1 MENIKALIIGIITG
15 IAAYL
20 NPIAG
25 DIVSMLAVF
34 TLNFIFGLLAAIVAC
49 NESFSFRKAWKCV
62 TEATI
67 FFVLVCAVYFIG
79 QQKDNIEGAMQCISF
94 VSYSVFYFYGVNM
107 LRNMKLLLPGSRT
120 IAFIYEVASIEFAKK
135 IPGLSYYIN
144 KQKDNN
150 SNTIKRHIEKEI
162 NNETKD

>member
-1 MENIKALIIGIITG
+1 MENLKALVIGVITG

-34 TLNFIFGLLAAIVAC
+34 ALNFIFGLLAAIVAC

-62 TEATI
+62 TEATV
-67 FFVLVCAVYFIG
+67 FFVLVCSVYFIG
-79 QQKDNIEGAMQCISF
+79 KQKNNIDGAMQCISF

-120 IAFIYEVASIEFAKK
+120 IAFIYDVVSIEFAKK
-135 IPGLSYYIN
+135 FPGLSHYIEKTKN
-144 KQKDNN
+144 SQKDDN
-150 SNTIKRHIEKEI
+150 SNTIKEHIIPGE
-162 NNETKD
+162 

>member
-1 MENIKALIIGIITG
+1 MGNIKSLSIGIITG

-34 TLNFIFGLLAAIVAC
+34 TLNFIFGLLAALFAC

-67 FFVLVCAVYFIG
+67 FFVLVCSVYFIG
-79 QQKDNIEGAMQCISF
+79 EQKGNSDGALQCISF

-120 IAFIYEVASIEFAKK
+120 ISFIYDVVSIEFAKK
-135 IPGLSYYIN
+135 IPGLSNYLG
-144 KQKDNN
+144 KQKNN
-150 SNTIKRHIEKEI
+150 QK
-162 NNETKD
+162 

>member
-1 MENIKALIIGIITG
+1 MENIKSLFIGIIMG

-34 TLNFIFGLLAAIVAC
+34 TLNFIFGLLAALFAC

-67 FFVLVCAVYFIG
+67 FFVLVCSVYFIG
-79 QQKDNIEGAMQCISF
+79 EQKGNSDGALQCISF

-120 IAFIYEVASIEFAKK
+120 IAFIYDVVSIEFAKK
-135 IPGLSYYIN
+135 IPGLSNYLG
-144 KQKDNN
+144 KQKNN
-150 SNTIKRHIEKEI
+150 
-162 NNETKD
+162 

>member
-1 MENIKALIIGIITG
+1 MQNIKNLTIGIITG

-34 TLNFIFGLLAAIVAC
+34 GLNFAFGLLAGLFAC
-49 NESFSFRKAWKCV
+49 NETFSFRKAWKCV
-62 TEATI
+62 TEATV

-79 QQKDNIEGAMQCISF
+79 KQKNNLDGAMQCISF

-107 LRNMKLLLPGSRT
+107 LRNMKLLLPESRT
-120 IAFIYEVASIEFAKK
+120 IAFIYDVVSIEFAKK
-135 IPGLSYYIN
+135 IPGLSNYIG
-144 KQKDNN
+144 KQKNSHNDDN
-150 SNTIKRHIEKEI
+150 SNTIKEHLVPGE
-162 NNETKD
+162 